1 MIFFRIFLILYVVP
15 LMLISALTFIFGKV
29 NWVKYIWIYGT
40 LAILALIIVLKLV
53 FSLISLVE

>member
-1 MIFFRIFLILYVVP
+1 
-15 LMLISALTFIFGKV
+15 MLISALTFIFGKV

>member
-29 NWVKYIWIYGT
+29 NWIKYVWIYGT

>member
-29 NWVKYIWIYGT
+29 NWIKYIWIYGT
-40 LAILALIIVLKLV
+40 LAILALIIVLKLL